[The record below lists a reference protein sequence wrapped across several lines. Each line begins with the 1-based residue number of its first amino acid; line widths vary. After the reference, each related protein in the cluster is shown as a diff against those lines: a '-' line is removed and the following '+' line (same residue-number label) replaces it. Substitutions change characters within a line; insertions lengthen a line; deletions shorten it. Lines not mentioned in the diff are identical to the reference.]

1 MTYSTKIRTVLYQV
15 GRYVLIVFHSF
26 KRLLGINMWV
36 SIHMCHYYT
45 VAKEI
50 HELMLKL
57 GEELSPHEV
66 EVMLNLVDVDGDG
79 QISFDEF
86 YRYIM
91 KDPNGVFLES
101 GSNSPITSQVKK
113 N

>member
-1 MTYSTKIRTVLYQV
+1 
-15 GRYVLIVFHSF
+15 
-26 KRLLGINMWV
+26 
-36 SIHMCHYYT
+36 
-45 VAKEI
+45 
-50 HELMLKL
+50 MLKL

-91 KDPNGVFLES
+91 RDPNGVFLDS
-101 GSNSPITSQVKK
+101 GSNSPITPPLIKGKK
-113 N
+113 LKRVDYHWNWKHIEVWIMYIEIV

>member
-1 MTYSTKIRTVLYQV
+1 
-15 GRYVLIVFHSF
+15 
-26 KRLLGINMWV
+26 
-36 SIHMCHYYT
+36 
-45 VAKEI
+45 
-50 HELMLKL
+50 MLKL

-91 KDPNGVFLES
+91 RDPNGVLLDS
-101 GSNSPITSQVKK
+101 GSNSSITPPSIKGKK
-113 N
+113 LKRVDYHWNWKYIEVWIMYIEIV